1 MCSSLGVMSAVK
13 SVLGVNY
20 DFQFAHGMVVL
31 NPRRLQ
37 KWSELPH
44 GGVFRWQSL
53 YGSAT
58 LVQFGCELPCGGI
71 NESGLSIHLLEQRD
85 AAYPPLATGDN
96 VLGELQWIQYQLDVS
111 QSVDDVVASL
121 DTVKVHRQFIPLHY
135 VVADSIGQGA
145 VIEFVRGQVEVT
157 RFREGQPLVLTNH
170 SLSSSCQHVQ
180 GQTSGTDKNS
190 SLSRYCRL
198 SDYSLSY
205 CNGVDPE
212 SFVSMGLERV
222 AIAGKFW
229 DPLMQLFRGASSF
242 RTCWQVL
249 FLPATKEMKF
259 RRNENDKGFD
269 LSLERW
275 DFSTLDKR
283 LSSDFSCLQTGSG
296 KPEFSPYSL
305 NSNRRVVTKTYRPY
319 RRHFPAQAVE
329 DIARY
334 PDRFML
340 SRE

>member
-1 MCSSLGVMSAVK
+1 MCSSLGVMSAGQ

-20 DFQFAHGMVVL
+20 DFQFDHGMVVI

-37 KWSELPH
+37 KWSELPQ

-58 LVQFGCELPCGGI
+58 LVQFGCELPSGGI
-71 NESGLSIHLLEQRD
+71 NESGLSLHLLEQRD
-85 AAYPPLATGDN
+85 AAYPPLAATDT

-121 DTVKVHRQFIPLHY
+121 DTVKVHSQFIPLHY
-135 VVADSIGQGA
+135 VVADSFGQGA

-170 SLSSSCQHVQ
+170 SLSSSRQHDQ
-180 GQTSGTDKNS
+180 SQASRTDDNS
-190 SLSRYCRL
+190 SFSRYCRL
-198 SDYSLSY
+198 STYSLSY
-205 CNGVDPE
+205 CNGVEPE
-212 SFVSMGLERV
+212 SFVSIGLDRV
-222 AIAGKFW
+222 AIAGRFW
-229 DPLMQLFRGASSF
+229 DPMLHLFRGASSF

-259 RRNENDKGFD
+259 RRYENGKGFN

-275 DFSTLDKR
+275 DFSALDKR
-283 LSSDFSCLQTGSG
+283 LSSDFSCLQTGG
-296 KPEFSPYSL
+296 DKLEFSPYSL
-305 NSNRRVVTKTYRPY
+305 KDNRRIVTKTYRPY

-334 PDRFML
+334 PDEFML
-340 SRE
+340 SAE